1 MPKITFRHG
10 QEFMI
15 STGADFNRVYRV
27 KKSVG
32 NEGFD
37 FFTDSDKYIGRVT
50 EILDDQIRITMMFM
64 GQFVTFPIPN
74 NEINF
79 C

>member
-37 FFTDSDKYIGRVT
+37 FFTDSDKK
-50 EILDDQIRITMMFM
+50 LFAKPQINY
-64 GQFVTFPIPN
+64 GCNEKKFPTKKP
-74 NEINF
+74 
-79 C
+79 